1 MLNKN
6 ETKNSYINLLLKKG
20 KKEKIEK
27 QYELTLFKIK
37 KLKKLKINPQ
47 KAISNAVSKILRPV
61 YLQKLSKYKY
71 IIKYQPIK
79 KQIYTALKSLVHCKN
94 FPKKIKQLNNGLKP
108 PKVNKLFYREIKR
121 FKPFNFFV

>member
-47 KAISNAVSKILRPV
+47 KAISNAVSKILSAV
-61 YLQKLSKYKY
+61 
-71 IIKYQPIK
+71 
-79 KQIYTALKSLVHCKN
+79 
-94 FPKKIKQLNNGLKP
+94 
-108 PKVNKLFYREIKR
+108 
-121 FKPFNFFV
+121 